1 MDNPEKQRYN
11 ILLLLFPKGMRAISV
26 HEIFVL
32 LNYISVFI
40 MAVSSVIIAT
50 HSESRMQKLALL
62 VSVSLT
68 MCCLGF
74 LFRSEA
80 VDADSFIIGQKL
92 VYTFVTH
99 GMFLMLLF
107 ILEYCRFS
115 IPKAVETFFH
125 SVNFLISFA
134 VLTLNHHPFFYKSY
148 WAVPM
153 DGYCV
158 LEKEYGFLHTV
169 AVGLFGLYMAA
180 AVIITVVFSVRNIH
194 KRRGYVWRILIA
206 VMLPCVSYIIPK
218 LTDSDNDLQPIAFA
232 AFSLMMLY
240 MIYRNNL
247 YDVANIAKRFSIE
260 SMDEALIVFDD
271 ENHFQGCNRK
281 AEELFPGLKTAQLD
295 SSISEEVPVVA
306 QLFAGNTADYKDN
319 GKIYSVSVSPVK
331 EGRTVQGRVLKLEDV
346 TMEREYTDL
355 LKASKEHLESE
366 VVTLAN
372 YSYRDDLTGLYNRRA
387 YEETV
392 SEVRSAKSSENVIVG
407 CADLNGLKEANDNIG
422 HAAGDEII
430 KAAAGI
436 MDSVFSKYGKT
447 FRTGGDEF
455 SVILTTLPESLDS
468 LTEEL
473 ERKAES
479 WRGELVDGLS
489 ISYGFA
495 RGNAASVDGLLKE
508 ADREMYKF
516 KRHYYEDRGID
527 RRGRSYEN

>member
-1 MDNPEKQRYN
+1 M
-11 ILLLLFPKGMRAISV
+11 FACCV
-26 HEIFVL
+26 
-32 LNYISVFI
+32 
-40 MAVSSVIIAT
+40 VIAS

-62 VSVSLT
+62 VCASLT
-68 MCCLGF
+68 GCCLGF

-80 VDADSFIIGQKL
+80 VDADSFIVGQKL

-115 IPKAVETFFH
+115 IPKTVETVFH
-125 SVNFLISFA
+125 TLNFLISFA
-134 VLTLNHHPFFYKSY
+134 VLTLNHHPYFYKSY

-158 LEKEYGFLHTV
+158 LEKEYGFLHTL

-180 AVIITVVFSVRNIH
+180 AVVITVVFSIKNMH
-194 KRRGYVWRILIA
+194 RRRRYVWRILIA

-247 YDVANIAKRFSIE
+247 YDVDNIAKRFSIE
-260 SMDEALIVFDD
+260 SMDEAIIVFDD
-271 ENHFQGCNRK
+271 AGLFQGCNKK
-281 AEELFPGLKTAQLD
+281 AEELFPELKTAELD
-295 SSISEEVPVVA
+295 SEITREIPALTRLLAES
-306 QLFAGNTADYKDN
+306 TADYREN
-319 GKIYSVSVSPVK
+319 GRIYGVSVSPVK
-331 EGRTVQGRVLKLEDV
+331 EGHTVLGHVLKLEDV

-355 LKASKEHLESE
+355 LKAKKERLESE

-392 SEVRSAKSSENVIVG
+392 NEIRNGVFSLDSVIVI

-430 KAAAGI
+430 KAAGGI
-436 MDSVFSKYGKT
+436 MDSVFAAYGKT

-455 SVILTTLPESLDS
+455 SVILTSVPEDLNVLTAELDK
-468 LTEEL
+468 
-473 ERKAES
+473 KAAD
-479 WRGELVDGLS
+479 WHGELVDSLS
-489 ISYGFA
+489 ISYGAAFGSA
-495 RGNAASVDGLLKE
+495 GNSATVDELLKE
-508 ADREMYKF
+508 ADRKMYRS
-516 KRHYYEDRGID
+516 KRHYYEDKGVD
-527 RRGRSYEN
+527 RRGRICQ